1 VLRVVPCRIAAI
13 LYLSGFKQRFFYG
26 KSYTAKENWNFSDL
40 TYRVQSVI
48 KREKEVI
55 MNQITRNHVTHVR
68 GRGSF
73 WDANTILVRSAPLP
87 APSWSDLRA
96 HKYTSQPTH
105 TTRQHRRAAIHM
117 ERRES

>member
-1 VLRVVPCRIAAI
+1 MKVPTLPLRPPAALKITALTHRACGLCCAWCRHDAAI

-73 WDANTILVRSAPLP
+73 WDANTILVRSALP
-87 APSWSDLRA
+87 SQLR
-96 HKYTSQPTH
+96 PV
-105 TTRQHRRAAIHM
+105 
-117 ERRES
+117 

>member
-1 VLRVVPCRIAAI
+1 MCCAWCRHDAAI

-73 WDANTILVRSAPLP
+73 WDANTILVRSALP
-87 APSWSDLRA
+87 SQLR
-96 HKYTSQPTH
+96 PV
-105 TTRQHRRAAIHM
+105 
-117 ERRES
+117 